1 MSKYI
6 INGAIVKE
14 VCCTSKPYYTTSYT
28 CLDTKTSQRTV
39 TMDWT
44 ELSTQAITT
53 SWLSSMSTYLRSTTG
68 YYSTDMHETFTVK
81 YKIKSTKT
89 VSATIDCTCDCHCG
103 CNDCDCVKPVSRM
116 EGYVTSKFYDRY
128 KETSTINSNETKTS
142 KYTASYSTEDV
153 TMSTTTTYTH
163 TYNKNKVYSTTTQ
176 SPEDYK
182 QIDSTYDITK
192 YSTILSSTVFISTW
206 ITQTGSKSSETESRS
221 TTTTER
227 ITTNKTTPITS
238 ISWYTE
244 PKEVNKTYWT
254 TSSET
259 REIWYT
265 NVTTSLRTIEGE
277 PVISEIITYPKI

>member
-1 MSKYI
+1 MSRYI
-6 INGAIVKE
+6 INGAIVKD

-28 CLDTKTSQRTV
+28 CLETETRSRETTV
-39 TMDWT
+39 DWT
-44 ELSTQAITT
+44 ELSTQATTT

-68 YYSTDMHETFTVK
+68 HYKTDMHETFTVQ
-81 YKIKSTKT
+81 YKVKSTKT
-89 VSATIDCTCDCHCG
+89 VSATIDCTCDCHCD

-128 KETSTINSNETKTS
+128 KETSVIESNVTKS
-142 KYTASYSTEDV
+142 SEYTASYSTENV

-163 TYNKNKVYSTTTQ
+163 SYNKNKVYSTTTQ

-182 QIDSTYDITK
+182 QIDSTYDVTN
-192 YSTILSSTVFISTW
+192 YSTILSSTVYISTW
-206 ITQTGSKSSETESRS
+206 ISQTGSESTDTVSSSS
-221 TTTTER
+221 TTTER
-227 ITTNKTTPITS
+227 ITENQSIPIIS
-238 ISWYTE
+238 KSWYTE

-265 NVTTSLRTIEGE
+265 NVTTSLRTIDGD
-277 PVISEIITYPKI
+277 PVISETITYPKI